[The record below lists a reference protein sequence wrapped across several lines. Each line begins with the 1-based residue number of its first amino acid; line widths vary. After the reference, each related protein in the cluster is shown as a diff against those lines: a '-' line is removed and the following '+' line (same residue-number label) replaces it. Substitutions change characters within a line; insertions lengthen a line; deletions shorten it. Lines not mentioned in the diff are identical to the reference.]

1 MTNALHR
8 GYTNGGFQAWTVPCL
23 YVAGKYLRIFAI
35 KADEELES
43 SNLSNFESGF
53 QEEENPEAGKNV
65 KLEDAART
73 LNRLFQLCIADR

>member
-8 GYTNGGFQAWTVPCL
+8 GYTNGGFKAWTVPCL
-23 YVAGKYLRIFAI
+23 YVAGKFLRIFAI

-43 SNLSNFESGF
+43 SSSSNFEGGF